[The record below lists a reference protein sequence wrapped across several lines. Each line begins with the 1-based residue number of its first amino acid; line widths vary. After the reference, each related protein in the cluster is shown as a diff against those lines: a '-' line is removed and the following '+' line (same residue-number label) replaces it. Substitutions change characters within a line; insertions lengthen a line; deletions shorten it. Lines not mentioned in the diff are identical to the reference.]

1 MDLQALILD
10 YIFTERAGVIAF
22 LATFTY
28 FIFQQNKTLSTIE
41 KELVSLRDKVNRLVN
56 RTDDTTSDI
65 SSLSSRI
72 SNLSGAVSDAT
83 TVAEGT
89 KKELSMLAEG
99 INSETVFNE
108 AIDEKINRK
117 KNDRKRWWDS
127 PSPNCCRLLFVQT
140 QSYQGGTAGRKGLH
154 AHCPEL
160 KAK

>member
-1 MDLQALILD
+1 MDLQVLILD

-22 LATFTY
+22 LATSIY
-28 FIFQQNKTLSTIE
+28 LIFQQNKTLSTIE

-108 AIDEKINRK
+108 AID
-117 KNDRKRWWDS
+117 
-127 PSPNCCRLLFVQT
+127 L
-140 QSYQGGTAGRKGLH
+140 ARKGSSADDIVAQTKLSKDQAETIVRFH
-154 AHCPEL
+154 GS
-160 KAK
+160 KV

>member
-1 MDLQALILD
+1 MDFQVLILD

-22 LATFTY
+22 LATTIY
-28 FIFQQNKTLSTIE
+28 FIFQQNKTLSTME
-41 KELVSLRDKVNRLVN
+41 KELVSLRDKINRLVN
-56 RTDDTTSDI
+56 RSDDTTSDI

-108 AIDEKINRK
+108 AID
-117 KNDRKRWWDS
+117 
-127 PSPNCCRLLFVQT
+127 L
-140 QSYQGGTAGRKGLH
+140 ARKGSSADDIVAQTKLSKDQAETIVRFH
-154 AHCPEL
+154 GS
-160 KAK
+160 KV

>member
-1 MDLQALILD
+1 MDLQVLILD

-22 LATFTY
+22 LATTIY
-28 FIFQQNKTLSTIE
+28 FIFQQNRTLSTME

-56 RTDDTTSDI
+56 RSDDTTSDI

-108 AIDEKINRK
+108 AID
-117 KNDRKRWWDS
+117 
-127 PSPNCCRLLFVQT
+127 L
-140 QSYQGGTAGRKGLH
+140 ARKGSSADDIVAQTKLSKDQAETIVRFH
-154 AHCPEL
+154 GS
-160 KAK
+160 KV

>member
-1 MDLQALILD
+1 MDFQVLILD

-22 LATFTY
+22 LATTIY
-28 FIFQQNKTLSTIE
+28 FIFQQNKHLSTIE

-108 AIDEKINRK
+108 AID
-117 KNDRKRWWDS
+117 
-127 PSPNCCRLLFVQT
+127 L
-140 QSYQGGTAGRKGLH
+140 ARKGSSADDIVAQTKLSKDQAETIVRFH
-154 AHCPEL
+154 GS
-160 KAK
+160 KV

>member
-1 MDLQALILD
+1 MDLQVLILD

-22 LATFTY
+22 LATTIY
-28 FIFQQNKTLSTIE
+28 FIFQQNKSLSTIE
-41 KELVSLRDKVNRLVN
+41 KELMSLKDIVNRLVN
-56 RTDDTTSDI
+56 RSDDTTSDI

-108 AIDEKINRK
+108 AID
-117 KNDRKRWWDS
+117 
-127 PSPNCCRLLFVQT
+127 L
-140 QSYQGGTAGRKGLH
+140 ARKGSSADDIVAQTKLSKDQAETIVRFH
-154 AHCPEL
+154 GS
-160 KAK
+160 KG

>member
-1 MDLQALILD
+1 MDLQVLILD

-22 LATFTY
+22 LVTITY
-28 FIFQQNKTLSTIE
+28 FIFQQNKTLSTME
-41 KELVSLRDKVNRLVN
+41 KELVSLRDKVNRLLN

-89 KKELSMLAEG
+89 KKELNMLAEG

-108 AIDEKINRK
+108 AID
-117 KNDRKRWWDS
+117 
-127 PSPNCCRLLFVQT
+127 L
-140 QSYQGGTAGRKGLH
+140 ARKGSSADDIVAQTKLSKDQAETIVRFH
-154 AHCPEL
+154 GS
-160 KAK
+160 KV